1 MNVIVVGAGVVG
13 VTTAYFLQGNGCQ
26 VTVVD
31 RQADPAME
39 CSHANGGFL
48 SAGLSAPWSAPGAVG
63 MAFRSLFDSSA
74 PFKWRPDFS
83 LRQIAWMMRSLKACR
98 PDRFAVNR
106 ARLTRLAMYSHA
118 CRQHIES
125 AVGIDYRRSQD
136 GVLQIYREPVPRAL
150 VDGHVDYLDA
160 MGIAGAFLSP
170 EQVFAMEPALA
181 QSSPGLFG
189 ALHLP
194 DDQSGDCRRFTGA
207 LAAVVQRQGGMFLWN
222 TPVERIEIDASAHTG
237 TRIKRLISRD
247 VELSADAVV
256 IAAGCDTAMLLD
268 RIVPMPVY
276 PVKGYSMTA
285 PLLDPARAPRHSMF
299 DFSCKTGIA
308 RLGDRIRVS
317 GIAEVV
323 GNDHRID
330 PARCRQLARTFEA
343 IFPKAA
349 DLGAPTFWTG
359 FRPTVPDGVPFV
371 CRTPLANLFV
381 NAGHGGSGWSTACG
395 AGKLMADIVA
405 GNRPELDAMDY
416 ALRRPD

>member
-1 MNVIVVGAGVVG
+1 MNVVVVGAGVVG
-13 VTTAYFLQGNGCQ
+13 VTTAYFLQDNGCQ

-63 MAFRSLFDSSA
+63 MAFRSLFDRSA

-106 ARLTRLAMYSHA
+106 ARLTRLAMYSHV
-118 CRQHIES
+118 CRHDIES

-136 GVLQIYREPVPRAL
+136 GVLQIYREPVPRTL
-150 VDGHVDYLDA
+150 VDGHVGYLHA
-160 MGIAGAFLSP
+160 MGITGAFLSP

-194 DDQSGDCRRFTGA
+194 GDQSGDCRRFTGA
-207 LAAVVQRQGGMFLWN
+207 LAAVVQRQGGTFLWN
-222 TPVERIEIDASAHTG
+222 TPVDRIEIEASGRSG
-237 TRIKRLISRD
+237 TRIKQLISHD

-256 IAAGCDTAMLLD
+256 IAAGCDTSMLLD

-285 PLLDPARAPRHSMF
+285 TLLDPERAPRHSMF

-308 RLGDRIRVS
+308 RLGDQIRVS

-330 PARCRQLARTFEA
+330 PARCRQLASTFEA

-349 DLGAPTFWTG
+349 DLGAPAFWTG
-359 FRPTVPDGVPFV
+359 FRPTLPDGVPFV
-371 CRTPLANLFV
+371 CPTPLANLFV

-395 AGKLMADIVA
+395 AGKLMADIVV